1 MKKLIFAGAVVALMN
16 IQATLDLSPALS
28 KVDLSKSK
36 ITWIGKKVT
45 GQHTGNISLK
55 SANLEFGKMG
65 LSGGSFEMSM
75 GTITCTDMQG
85 EYADKLVGH
94 LKSEDFFSTEKFP
107 VASFKITKA
116 TPTAKAGTYKVDGN
130 LTIKGITKPVSFDAM
145 VDNGNAK
152 AKITIDRTQYDI
164 KYGSGSF
171 FDNLGDKA
179 IDNNFILEVD
189 LAYTK

>member
-1 MKKLIFAGAVVALMN
+1 MKKLIFAGAFVALMN
-16 IQATLDLSPALS
+16 IQATLDLNPTIS
-28 KVDLSKSK
+28 KVDLGKSK
-36 ITWIGKKVT
+36 VSWIGKKVT

-55 SANLEFGKMG
+55 SANLEFGKAG
-65 LSGGSFEMSM
+65 LTGGSFEMNM

-94 LKSEDFFSTEKFP
+94 LKSEDFFSTDKFP

-116 TPTAKAGTYKVDGN
+116 TTTAKAGTYKVEGN

-145 VDNGNAK
+145 LDNGLAK
-152 AKITIDRTQYDI
+152 AKITIDRTLYDI
-164 KYGSGSF
+164 RYGSGSF

-179 IDNNFILEVD
+179 IDNNFILEVE